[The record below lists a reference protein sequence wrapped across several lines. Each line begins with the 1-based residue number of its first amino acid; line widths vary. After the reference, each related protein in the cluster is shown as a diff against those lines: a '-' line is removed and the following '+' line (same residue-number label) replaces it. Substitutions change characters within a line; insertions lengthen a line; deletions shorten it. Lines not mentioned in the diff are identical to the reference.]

1 MYIVYAAKLFMEK
14 KLTKCVLKGSGP
26 AISKVCQA
34 SEILRQRIKG
44 LHEQCRIYSTNVVDI
59 YEPLE
64 EGLDK
69 VEINKSLTV
78 YEVILSI
85 NENEVDKTSVGY

>member
-1 MYIVYAAKLFMEK
+1 MSTLDKYQKVSQEPPKTEEHEIRVTGKGRIGMYIVYAAKLFMEK

-44 LHEQCRIYSTNVVDI
+44 LHE
-59 YEPLE
+59 
-64 EGLDK
+64 
-69 VEINKSLTV
+69 
-78 YEVILSI
+78 
-85 NENEVDKTSVGY
+85 